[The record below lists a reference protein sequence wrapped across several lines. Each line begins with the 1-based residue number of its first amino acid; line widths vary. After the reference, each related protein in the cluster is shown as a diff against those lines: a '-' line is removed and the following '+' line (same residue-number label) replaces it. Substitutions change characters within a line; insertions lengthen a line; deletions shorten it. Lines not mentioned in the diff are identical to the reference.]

1 MPLSD
6 LLNVLLD
13 DARRPAIFWQI
24 VALALCVAVGWG
36 LARLIHRSLL
46 KDRPHAAG
54 LIGVGLGSFNR
65 VLGPLLIVGLLAL
78 TKVVLAQYQGVSLLV
93 VALPLFMSLAVIR
106 TFFYLLRR
114 AFARRGQVGAA
125 LQTFE
130 KVFAF
135 AVWIIVAL
143 HLTGVLPDVI
153 NTLEHTVLPIGKNK
167 VSVADLLQGA
177 ISIVVLMMLALWGG
191 AALEE
196 RLMGFE
202 RMHSSLRVAM
212 ARVGRAALIL
222 VAVLFSLSLA
232 GLDLTVLSVFG
243 GALGVGLGLG
253 MQRIASNYVSGF
265 IILFERS
272 LSIGDPITL
281 DKYSGKVAR
290 INTRYTVLRGSDGTQ
305 TLLPNEMLITG
316 VVLNQSGTNRNV
328 RAITKLV
335 VSYDSDLSVVMPLL
349 EQQPK
354 GVARVLETP
363 APNVLLNAFVA
374 DGYELEVGFWLGDPE
389 NGQGG
394 PISEVNRKIYALVQS
409 GAIKLGHPSMDTR
422 LLDAHITKVVG
433 RTPQEEGR
441 DNIGAGANLGK

>member
-6 LLNVLLD
+6 LLGDLFADFRN
-13 DARRPAIFWQI
+13 PAILWQALAI
-24 VALALCVAVGWG
+24 VACVAVGWG
-36 LARLIHRSLL
+36 LARLIHGSLL
-46 KDRPHAAG
+46 KDRGQQGG
-54 LIGVGLGSFNR
+54 LIGVGLGSFGR

-78 TKVVLAQYQGVSLLV
+78 AKVVMAQYYSVHLLR

-114 AFARRGQVGAA
+114 AFARRGQLGAA

-130 KVFAF
+130 RVFAF
-135 AVWIIVAL
+135 VAWVIVAL

-153 NTLEHTVLPIGKNK
+153 HALERTVLPIGKNK
-167 VSVADLLQGA
+167 VSIADLLQGA
-177 ISIVVLMMLALWGG
+177 ISIVVLMMLALWAG

-196 RLMGFE
+196 RLMGFQ
-202 RMHSSLRVAM
+202 RMHTSLRVAM

-222 VAVLFSLSLA
+222 VALLFSLSLA

-272 LSIGDPITL
+272 LTIGDPITL
-281 DKYSGKVAR
+281 DKYSGKVSH
-290 INTRYTVLRGSDGTQ
+290 INTRYTVLRSADGTQ

-316 VVLNQSGTNRNV
+316 VVMNQSGTNRNV
-328 RAITKLV
+328 RAVTKLV

-349 EQQPK
+349 EQLPID
-354 GVARVLETP
+354 VPRVLEAP
-363 APNVLLNAFVA
+363 APNVLLNAFAA

-394 PISEVNRKIYALVQS
+394 PISEVNRKIYALVQA
-409 GAIKLGHPSMDTR
+409 GTIKLGHPAMDTR
-422 LLDAHITKVVG
+422 LLDAHITSVVA
-433 RTPQEEGR
+433 RTPHTPDQT
-441 DNIGAGANLGK
+441 GADLRA

>member
-6 LLNVLLD
+6 LLGDLLAD
-13 DARRPAIFWQI
+13 FRNPAILWQALAI
-24 VALALCVAVGWG
+24 VACVAVGWG
-36 LARLIHRSLL
+36 LARLIHGSLL
-46 KDRPHAAG
+46 KDRGQQGG
-54 LIGVGLGSFNR
+54 LLSVGLGSFSR

-78 TKVVLAQYQGVSLLV
+78 AKTIMERYYSVHLLR

-114 AFARRGQVGAA
+114 AFARRGQLGAA

-130 KVFAF
+130 RVFAF
-135 AVWIIVAL
+135 VAWIIVAL

-153 NTLEHTVLPIGKNK
+153 HARARPVSPSRKNK
-167 VSVADLLQGA
+167 VSIADLLQGA
-177 ISIVVLMMLALWGG
+177 ISIVVLMMLALWAG

-222 VAVLFSLSLA
+222 IALLFSLSLA

-290 INTRYTVLRGSDGTQ
+290 INTRYTVLRSADGTQ

-349 EQQPK
+349 EQLPK
-354 GVARVLETP
+354 DVARVLETP
-363 APNVLLNAFVA
+363 APNVLLNAFAA

-394 PISEVNRKIYALVQS
+394 PISEVNRKIYALVQA
-409 GAIKLGHPSMDTR
+409 GTIKLGHPSMDTR
-422 LLDAHITKVVG
+422 LLDAHITSVVA
-433 RTPQEEGR
+433 RTPHAEDQT
-441 DNIGAGANLGK
+441 GADLRK

>member
-6 LLNVLLD
+6 LLGDLFADFRN
-13 DARRPAIFWQI
+13 PAILWQALAI
-24 VALALCVAVGWG
+24 VACVAVGWG
-36 LARLIHRSLL
+36 LARLIHGSLL
-46 KDRPHAAG
+46 KDRGQQGG
-54 LIGVGLGSFNR
+54 LISVGLGSFGR

-78 TKVVLAQYQGVSLLV
+78 AKVVMAQYYSVHLLR

-114 AFARRGQVGAA
+114 AFARRGQLGAA

-130 KVFAF
+130 RVFAF
-135 AVWIIVAL
+135 VAWVIVAL

-153 NTLEHTVLPIGKNK
+153 RALERTVLPIGKNK
-167 VSVADLLQGA
+167 VSIADLLQGA
-177 ISIVVLMMLALWGG
+177 ISIVVLMMLALWAG

-196 RLMGFE
+196 RLMGFQ
-202 RMHSSLRVAM
+202 RMHTSLRVAM

-222 VAVLFSLSLA
+222 VALLFSLSLA

-272 LSIGDPITL
+272 LTIGDPITL
-281 DKYSGKVAR
+281 DKYSGKVSH
-290 INTRYTVLRGSDGTQ
+290 INTRYTVLRSADGTQ

-316 VVLNQSGTNRNV
+316 VVMNQSGTNRNV
-328 RAITKLV
+328 RAVTKLV

-349 EQQPK
+349 EQLPK
-354 GVARVLETP
+354 DVPRVLEAP
-363 APNVLLNAFVA
+363 APNVLLNAFAA

-394 PISEVNRKIYALVQS
+394 PISEVNRKIYALVQA
-409 GAIKLGHPSMDTR
+409 GTIKLGHPAMDTR
-422 LLDAHITKVVG
+422 LLDAHITSVVA
-433 RTPQEEGR
+433 RTPHTPDQT
-441 DNIGAGANLGK
+441 GADLRA

>member
-6 LLNVLLD
+6 LLSDLFADFRN
-13 DARRPAIFWQI
+13 PAILWQALAI
-24 VALALCVAVGWG
+24 VACVAVGWG

-46 KDRPHAAG
+46 KDRAQKGG
-54 LIGVGLGSFNR
+54 LLSVGLGSFGR
-65 VLGPLLIVGLLAL
+65 VLGPLLIFGLLAL
-78 TKVVLAQYQGVSLLV
+78 TKVVLENYQSVHLLR
-93 VALPLFMSLAVIR
+93 VALPLAMSLAIIR

-114 AFARRGQVGAA
+114 AFARRGQVGEA
-125 LQTFE
+125 LKTFE
-130 KVFAF
+130 RVFAF
-135 AVWIIVAL
+135 TAWVIVAL
-143 HLTGVLPDVI
+143 HLTGVLPQVI
-153 NTLEHTVLPIGKNK
+153 HALETTMLPIGAKRT
-167 VSVADLLQGA
+167 SVADLLQGA
-177 ISIVVLMMLALWGG
+177 ISIVVLMMLALWAG

-290 INTRYTVLRGSDGTQ
+290 INTRYTVLRSADGTQ

-328 RAITKLV
+328 RAITKLI
-335 VSYDSDLSVVMPLL
+335 VSYDSDLSSVMPLL
-349 EQQPK
+349 EEQPK

-363 APNVLLNAFVA
+363 APNVLLNTFAA

-389 NGQGG
+389 NGQAG
-394 PISEVNRKIYALVQS
+394 PISEVNRKIYALVHS
-409 GAIKLGHPSMDTR
+409 GAIKLGHPAMDTR
-422 LLDAHITKVVG
+422 LLDAHITQAMA
-433 RTPQEEGR
+433 RTPTPETP
-441 DNIGAGANLGK
+441 AGANLNK

>member
-6 LLNVLLD
+6 LLADLLAD
-13 DARRPAIFWQI
+13 IRNPAILWQALAI
-24 VALALCVAVGWG
+24 VASIVVGWG
-36 LARLIHRSLL
+36 LAHLIHRSLL
-46 KDRPHAAG
+46 KDRARHGG
-54 LIGVGLGSFNR
+54 LLSVGLGSFGR
-65 VLGPLLIVGLLAL
+65 VLAPLLIFGLLAL
-78 TKVVLAQYQGVSLLV
+78 SKTVMQSYSSVHLLR
-93 VALPLFMSLAVIR
+93 VALPLAMSLAVIR

-130 KVFAF
+130 KVFATV
-135 AVWIIVAL
+135 AWIIVAM

-153 NTLEHTVLPIGKNK
+153 HALERTVLPIGKKK
-167 VSVADLLQGA
+167 VSLADLLQGA
-177 ISIVVLMMLALWGG
+177 VSIVVLMMLALWAG

-222 VAVLFSLSLA
+222 IALLFSLSLA

-272 LSIGDPITL
+272 LSIGDPITI

-290 INTRYTVLRGSDGTQ
+290 INTRYTVLRGTDGTQ

-349 EQQPK
+349 EQQPV
-354 GVARVLETP
+354 GVPRVLETP
-363 APNVLLNAFVA
+363 APNVLLNAFAA

-389 NGQGG
+389 NGQTG
-394 PISEVNRKIYALVQS
+394 PISQVNCKIYELVQS
-409 GAIKLGHPSMDTR
+409 GVLKLGHPSMDTR
-422 LLDAHITKVVG
+422 LLDAHITSVVA
-433 RTPQEEGR
+433 RAPRAPDVELKT
-441 DNIGAGANLGK
+441 GA

>member
-1 MPLSD
+1 MPLPD
-6 LLNVLLD
+6 LIADLVADFRN
-13 DARRPAIFWQI
+13 PAILWQ
-24 VALALCVAVGWG
+24 ALAIAACVAAGYG
-36 LARLIHRSLL
+36 LSRLVYRSLL
-46 KDRPHAAG
+46 ADRPREGG
-54 LIGVGLGSFNR
+54 LISVGLGSFAR
-65 VLGPLLIVGLLAL
+65 VLGPLLIVALLAL
-78 TKVVLAQYQGVSLLV
+78 AKLIMEHYYSVPLLR

-114 AFARRGQVGAA
+114 AFARRGQLGAA

-130 KVFAF
+130 KVFATV
-135 AVWIIVAL
+135 AWVIVAL

-153 NTLEHTVLPIGKNK
+153 KALEGTVLPIGKNK

-177 ISIVVLMMLALWGG
+177 VSIVVLMMLALWAG

-202 RMHSSLRVAM
+202 RMHTSLRVAM
-212 ARVGRAALIL
+212 ARVGRALLIL
-222 VAVLFSLSLA
+222 VALLFSLSLA

-290 INTRYTVLRGSDGTQ
+290 INTRYTVLRSTDGTQ

-316 VVLNQSGTNRNV
+316 VVLNQSGFNRNV
-328 RAITKLV
+328 RAVTKV
-335 VSYDSDLSVVMPLL
+335 TVSYDSDLDTVMPLL

-354 GVARVLETP
+354 GVARVLEEP
-363 APNVLLNAFVA
+363 APNVLLTAFGA

-394 PISEVNRKIYALVQS
+394 PVSEVNRRIHALVQS
-409 GAIKLGHPSMDTR
+409 GAIKLGYRSVDTR
-422 LLDAHITKVVG
+422 LLDSHIAALAA
-433 RTPQEEGR
+433 RSPQA
-441 DNIGAGANLGK
+441 DAAGTVNLHK